1 MRESDYPL
9 SENARDRIRSR
20 TGRALGDLTLEN
32 IRAGNVT
39 QGDLSI
45 DGDTLRE
52 QAVIAEEAGFA
63 QLASNLRRAAEL
75 VAMPDEKMLSIY
87 EALRPYR
94 LSYDALL
101 ALAQEIEETYGAVE
115 NARLIREAAAVYRER
130 GLV

>member
-9 SENARDRIRSR
+9 SEKARDRIRSR
-20 TGRALGDLTLEN
+20 TGRALDDLTLEN

-75 VAMPDEKMLSIY
+75 VSMPDEKMLSIY

-94 LSYDALL
+94 LSHDALL